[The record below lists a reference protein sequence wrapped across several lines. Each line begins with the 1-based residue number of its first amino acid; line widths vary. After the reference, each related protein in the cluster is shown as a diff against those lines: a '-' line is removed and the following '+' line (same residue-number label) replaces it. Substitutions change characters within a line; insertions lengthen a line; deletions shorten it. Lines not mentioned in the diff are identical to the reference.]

1 MTIKCFLAQDLYAHI
16 LRNIMDCGDIREILG
31 LDRCVSCGVC
41 TDACPS
47 ARHGGIV
54 PDAAVASVTVGETPE
69 RIWDCLMCHRCSMA
83 CPQKI
88 DVAEMMA
95 LLRGIS
101 DGTPERYLRSAV
113 QVYRTGRT
121 VSASKRTASQRE
133 VWVFLPRTMRMPTLC
148 AVLDRE
154 GCPMVTFCTE
164 GAPYNQVASYRGGGE
179 AILEG

>member
-1 MTIKCFLAQDLYAHI
+1 
-16 LRNIMDCGDIREILG
+16 MDCGDIREILG

-69 RIWDCLMCHRCSMA
+69 RIWDCLMCHRCSMV

-101 DGTPERYLRSAV
+101 DGTPERYLSIQENSFPERGSGSFSRGRCGCRCSAPGA
-113 QVYRTGRT
+113 R
-121 VSASKRTASQRE
+121 QR
-133 VWVFLPRTMRMPTLC
+133 
-148 AVLDRE
+148 
-154 GCPMVTFCTE
+154 G
-164 GAPYNQVASYRGGGE
+164 VAR
-179 AILEG
+179 